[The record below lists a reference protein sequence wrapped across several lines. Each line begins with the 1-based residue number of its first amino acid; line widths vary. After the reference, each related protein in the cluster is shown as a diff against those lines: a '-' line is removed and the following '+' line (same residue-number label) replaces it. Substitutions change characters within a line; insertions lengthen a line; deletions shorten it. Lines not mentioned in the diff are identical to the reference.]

1 MAITAALVKELRER
15 TGAGMMDC
23 KKALQE
29 VDGDME
35 AAIELMRQAK
45 AAKKAG
51 RVAAEG
57 VILVKSE
64 GNQATLVELNCE
76 TDFVARD
83 DSFLAFGDKVINVA
97 FANKENDVEAL
108 KTTDIGGQTVE
119 KTREDLV
126 AKIGENM
133 NVRRV
138 QTLEAGDVVATYTHG
153 ARIGVAVALTG
164 GDEDLARDLCMHVAA
179 SNPQFVKPEDVE
191 AEVVEK
197 ERSIQVDIAMQ
208 SGKPKEIAEKMV
220 EGRMRKFTG
229 EISLTGQPFVKD
241 PSMTVGELL
250 KKAGADVVTF
260 VRFEVGE
267 GIERKEEDFASEVQ
281 AQVAAASKG

>member
-15 TGAGMMDC
+15 TGAGMMEC
-23 KKALQE
+23 KKALVE
-29 VDGDME
+29 ADGNIE
-35 AAIELMRQAK
+35 TAIDNMRKSGQAK

-51 RVAAEG
+51 RIAAEG
-57 VILVKSE
+57 VILAKS
-64 GNQATLVELNCE
+64 GDNTGVLVEVNSE

-83 DSFLAFGDKVINVA
+83 ENFLGFGEKVINAA
-97 FANKENDVEAL
+97 FANKENDVEKL
-108 KTTDIGGQTVE
+108 KATDIGGETVE

-138 QTLEAGDVVATYTHG
+138 QTIEAGDVVATYTHG

-179 SNPQFVKPEDVE
+179 SSPQFVKPEDVD

-197 ERSIQVDIAMQ
+197 EWSKYHLRFTNLILGAVNTPIWNDYEDIDVDQMLSISQVMETVNFLVKSSSESKFA
-208 SGKPKEIAEKMV
+208 EIV
-220 EGRMRKFTG
+220 LQPRKSF
-229 EISLTGQPFVKD
+229 
-241 PSMTVGELL
+241 L
-250 KKAGADVVTF
+250 K
-260 VRFEVGE
+260 
-267 GIERKEEDFASEVQ
+267 
-281 AQVAAASKG
+281 

>member
-1 MAITAALVKELRER
+1 
-15 TGAGMMDC
+15 
-23 KKALQE
+23 
-29 VDGDME
+29 
-35 AAIELMRQAK
+35 
-45 AAKKAG
+45 
-51 RVAAEG
+51 
-57 VILVKSE
+57 
-64 GNQATLVELNCE
+64 
-76 TDFVARD
+76 
-83 DSFLAFGDKVINVA
+83 
-97 FANKENDVEAL
+97 
-108 KTTDIGGQTVE
+108 
-119 KTREDLV
+119 
-126 AKIGENM
+126 
-133 NVRRV
+133 
-138 QTLEAGDVVATYTHG
+138 
-153 ARIGVAVALTG
+153 
-164 GDEDLARDLCMHVAA
+164 MHVAA
-179 SNPQFVKPEDVE
+179 SSPQFVKPEDVD

-281 AQVAAASKG
+281 AQVAAANKG